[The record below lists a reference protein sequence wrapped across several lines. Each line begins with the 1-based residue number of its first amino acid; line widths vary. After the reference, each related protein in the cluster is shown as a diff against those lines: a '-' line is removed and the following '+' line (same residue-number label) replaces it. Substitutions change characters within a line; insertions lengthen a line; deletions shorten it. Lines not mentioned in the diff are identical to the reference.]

1 MIQFKVFY
9 FSLKNSFNIIIFHL
23 VVEQRQNNVGFP
35 QGTILKRHRAPL
47 PAPNDDRFFT
57 YDQFSAGAEV
67 SFYGRVYKLIDC
79 DSFTRNLLTKLGV
92 RVPRGMKRRNVNN
105 FLKNFFLGYSST
117 EDPIFKHRQVVS
129 IDSLYEEL
137 LPED

>member
-9 FSLKNSFNIIIFHL
+9 FSLKNSFNIIIFLL

-57 YDQFSAGAEV
+57 YDQFNVGAEV

-79 DSFTRNLLTKLGV
+79 DPFTRNFLTKLGV
-92 RVPRGMKRRNVNN
+92 RVPPGMKRRNVNDV
-105 FLKNFFLGYSST
+105 LKKKFFRFFGT
-117 EDPIFKHRQVVS
+117 GRS
-129 IDSLYEEL
+129 IS
-137 LPED
+137 